1 MTGIPRK
8 KAAEVIAAYFGAR
21 AVYDGGSY
29 DAYHVTDGQGR
40 NWKVVSDASI
50 HPTMRDGRSASAL
63 YKVEV
68 VSPICHYEDIETIQE
83 LVRKLRRAGACVNGS
98 CGIHVHVDATPH
110 SVKTLRNL
118 VNIMVSKEDLLYKAL
133 AVDVARE
140 DHYCQKTDLRF
151 LEELNRKKPKSIENF
166 ERMWYHGDS
175 RSYDHYDESRYHAL
189 NLHSVFSKG
198 TIEFRLFNGTMHAG
212 KVKTYIQLS
221 LAISHQALVQKGASH
236 QSAWKKRRKACRKQR
251 KRRSRKVKPK
261 RSRTRDLPCRCFNWN
276 EGEQNEKDENLC
288 SIRKQLKPRADAG
301 TLSGCEVSWL
311 CHAQRSKFDFLRA
324 AGSQLRDH
332 RNHGRKGSSNWTLGD
347 QRAR

>member
-1 MTGIPRK
+1 MRSQRFGIEMEMTGITRK
-8 KAAEVIAAYFGAR
+8 KAAEVIAAYFDTHE
-21 AVYDGGSY
+21 VYDGGSY

-50 HPTMRDGRSASAL
+50 HPAARDGRSASTL

-83 LVRKLRRAGACVNGS
+83 LVRKLRHAGACVNRS
-98 CGIHVHVDATPH
+98 CGIHIHVDAAPH

-133 AVDVARE
+133 AVDVAIE
-140 DHYCQKTDLRF
+140 DHYCQKTDLSF
-151 LEELNRKKPKSIENF
+151 LEELNRKKPKSIEIF
-166 ERMWYHGDS
+166 EEMWYHGDS
-175 RSYDHYDESRYHAL
+175 RSYDHYDETRYHAL

-236 QSAWKKRRKACRKQR
+236 SRTKSTNEKYTFRTWLLRLGMIGEEFQTARKFLLENLEGNIAWKDPVQAERQKERLAAKRMEEAAQGLQETEEAPEQE
-251 KRRSRKVKPK
+251 SE
-261 RSRTRDLPCRCFNWN
+261 TETQQD
-276 EGEQNEKDENLC
+276 EGFTMQM
-288 SIRKQLKPRADAG
+288 
-301 TLSGCEVSWL
+301 
-311 CHAQRSKFDFLRA
+311 F
-324 AGSQLRDH
+324 
-332 RNHGRKGSSNWTLGD
+332 
-347 QRAR
+347 

>member
-1 MTGIPRK
+1 LRSQRFGIEMEMTGIPRR
-8 KAAEVIAAYFGAR
+8 KAAEVIAAYFDTHE
-21 AVYDGGSY
+21 VYDSGTY

-40 NWKVVSDASI
+40 KWKVVSDASI
-50 HPTMRDGRSASAL
+50 HPAARDGRSASTL

-83 LVRKLRRAGACVNGS
+83 LVRKLRHAGACVNRS
-98 CGIHVHVDATPH
+98 CGIHIHVDAAPH

-140 DHYCQKTDLRF
+140 DHYCQKTDLSF
-151 LEELNRKKPKSIENF
+151 LEELNRKKPKSIESF

-175 RSYDHYDESRYHAL
+175 RSFDHYDESRYHAL

-221 LAISHQALVQKGASH
+221 LAISHQALVQKSASPSRTKSTNEKYTFRTWLLRLGLIGDEF
-236 QSAWKKRRKACRKQR
+236 QTARKFLLENLEGGIAWKDPAQAERQKERLAA
-251 KRRSRKVKPK
+251 SRMEEAAQSMQGVEAEDAPEQE
-261 RSRTRDLPCRCFNWN
+261 SETQQD
-276 EGEQNEKDENLC
+276 EGFTMQM
-288 SIRKQLKPRADAG
+288 
-301 TLSGCEVSWL
+301 
-311 CHAQRSKFDFLRA
+311 F
-324 AGSQLRDH
+324 
-332 RNHGRKGSSNWTLGD
+332 
-347 QRAR
+347 

>member
-1 MTGIPRK
+1 MRSQRFGIEMEMTGISRK
-8 KAAEVIAAYFGAR
+8 KAAEVIAAYFNTHE
-21 AVYDGGSY
+21 VYDGGSY

-50 HPTMRDGRSASAL
+50 HPTTRDGRAEGTL

-83 LVRKLRRAGACVNGS
+83 LVRKLRRTGACVNET
-98 CGIHVHVDATPH
+98 CGIHIHVDAAPH

-140 DHYCQKTDLRF
+140 DHYCQKTDLSF
-151 LEELNRKKPKSIENF
+151 LEELNRKKPRSIESF

-175 RSYDHYDESRYHAL
+175 RSYDHYDETRYHAL

-236 QSAWKKRRKACRKQR
+236 SRTKSTNEKYTFRTWLLRLGMIGEEFQTARKFLLENLEGNIAWKDPVQAERQKERLAAKRMEEAAQGLQETEEAPEQE
-251 KRRSRKVKPK
+251 SE
-261 RSRTRDLPCRCFNWN
+261 TEMQQD
-276 EGEQNEKDENLC
+276 EGFTMQM
-288 SIRKQLKPRADAG
+288 
-301 TLSGCEVSWL
+301 
-311 CHAQRSKFDFLRA
+311 F
-324 AGSQLRDH
+324 
-332 RNHGRKGSSNWTLGD
+332 
-347 QRAR
+347 

>member
-1 MTGIPRK
+1 MRSQRFGIEMEMTGITRK
-8 KAAEVIAAYFGAR
+8 KAAEVIAAYFDTHE
-21 AVYDGGSY
+21 VYDGGSY
-29 DAYHVTDGQGR
+29 YAYHVTDGQGR

-50 HPTMRDGRSASAL
+50 HPAARDGRSASTL

-83 LVRKLRRAGACVNGS
+83 LVRKLRHAGACVNRS
-98 CGIHVHVDATPH
+98 CGIHIHVDAAPH

-140 DHYCQKTDLRF
+140 DHYCQKTDLSF
-151 LEELNRKKPKSIENF
+151 LEELNRKKPKSIEIF
-166 ERMWYHGDS
+166 EEMWYHGDS
-175 RSYDHYDESRYHAL
+175 RSYDHYDETRYHAL

-236 QSAWKKRRKACRKQR
+236 SRTKSTNEKYTFRTWLLRLGMIGEEFQTARKFLLENLEGNIAWKDPVQAERQKERLAAKRMEEAAQGLQETEEAPEQE
-251 KRRSRKVKPK
+251 SE
-261 RSRTRDLPCRCFNWN
+261 TETQQD
-276 EGEQNEKDENLC
+276 EGFTMQM
-288 SIRKQLKPRADAG
+288 
-301 TLSGCEVSWL
+301 
-311 CHAQRSKFDFLRA
+311 F
-324 AGSQLRDH
+324 
-332 RNHGRKGSSNWTLGD
+332 
-347 QRAR
+347 

>member
-1 MTGIPRK
+1 MRSQRFGIEMEMTGIPRR
-8 KAAEVIAAYFGAR
+8 KAAEVIAAYFDTYE
-21 AVYDGGSY
+21 VYDGGTY

-40 NWKVVSDASI
+40 KWKVVSDASI
-50 HPTMRDGRSASAL
+50 HPAARDGRSASTL

-83 LVRKLRRAGACVNGS
+83 LVRKLRHAGACVNRS
-98 CGIHVHVDATPH
+98 CGIHIHVDAAPH

-140 DHYCQKTDLRF
+140 DHYCQKTDLSF

-175 RSYDHYDESRYHAL
+175 RRYAHYDETRYHAL

-198 TIEFRLFNGTMHAG
+198 TIEFRLYNGTMHAG

-221 LAISHQALVQKGASH
+221 LAISHQALIQKGASH
-236 QSAWKKRRKACRKQR
+236 SRTKSTNEKYTFRTWLLRLGMIGEEFQTARKFLLENLEGNIAWKDPAQAERQKERLAAKRMEEAAQ
-251 KRRSRKVKPK
+251 SMQGIETEETPEPE
-261 RSRTRDLPCRCFNWN
+261 SETQQD
-276 EGEQNEKDENLC
+276 EGFTMQM
-288 SIRKQLKPRADAG
+288 
-301 TLSGCEVSWL
+301 
-311 CHAQRSKFDFLRA
+311 F
-324 AGSQLRDH
+324 
-332 RNHGRKGSSNWTLGD
+332 
-347 QRAR
+347 

>member
-1 MTGIPRK
+1 MRSQRFGIEMEMTGITRK
-8 KAAEVIAAYFGAR
+8 KAAEVIAAYFDTHE
-21 AVYDGGSY
+21 VYDGGSY

-50 HPTMRDGRSASAL
+50 HPAARDGRSASTL

-83 LVRKLRRAGACVNGS
+83 LVRKLRHAGACVNRS
-98 CGIHVHVDATPH
+98 CGIHIHVDAAPH

-140 DHYCQKTDLRF
+140 DHYCQKTDLSF
-151 LEELNRKKPKSIENF
+151 LEELNRKKPKSIEIF
-166 ERMWYHGDS
+166 EEMWYHGDS
-175 RSYDHYDESRYHAL
+175 RSYDHYDETRYHAL

-198 TIEFRLFNGTMHAG
+198 PIEFRLFNGTMHAG

-236 QSAWKKRRKACRKQR
+236 SRTKSTNEKYTFRTWLLRLGMIGEEFQTARKFLLENLEGNIAWKDPVQAERQKERLAAKRMEEAAQGLQETEEAPEQE
-251 KRRSRKVKPK
+251 SE
-261 RSRTRDLPCRCFNWN
+261 TETQQD
-276 EGEQNEKDENLC
+276 EGFTMQM
-288 SIRKQLKPRADAG
+288 
-301 TLSGCEVSWL
+301 
-311 CHAQRSKFDFLRA
+311 F
-324 AGSQLRDH
+324 
-332 RNHGRKGSSNWTLGD
+332 
-347 QRAR
+347 

>member
-1 MTGIPRK
+1 MRSQRFGIEMEMTGITRK
-8 KAAEVIAAYFGAR
+8 KAAEVIAAYFDTHE
-21 AVYDGGSY
+21 VYDSGTY

-40 NWKVVSDASI
+40 KWKVVSDASI
-50 HPTMRDGRSASAL
+50 HPAARDGRSASTL

-83 LVRKLRRAGACVNGS
+83 LVRKLRHAGACVNRS
-98 CGIHVHVDATPH
+98 CGIHIHVDAAPH

-140 DHYCQKTDLRF
+140 DHYCQKTDLSF

-175 RSYDHYDESRYHAL
+175 RSYDHYDETRYHAL

-236 QSAWKKRRKACRKQR
+236 SRTKSTNEKYTFRTWLLRLGMIGEEFQTARKFLLENLEGNIAWKDPVQAERQKERLAAKRMEEAAQ
-251 KRRSRKVKPK
+251 SMQETEEAPEQE
-261 RSRTRDLPCRCFNWN
+261 SETETQQD
-276 EGEQNEKDENLC
+276 EGFTMQM
-288 SIRKQLKPRADAG
+288 
-301 TLSGCEVSWL
+301 
-311 CHAQRSKFDFLRA
+311 F
-324 AGSQLRDH
+324 
-332 RNHGRKGSSNWTLGD
+332 
-347 QRAR
+347 

>member
-1 MTGIPRK
+1 MRSQRFGIEMEMTGITRK
-8 KAAEVIAAYFGAR
+8 KAAEVIAAYFDTHE
-21 AVYDGGSY
+21 VYDGGSY

-50 HPTMRDGRSASAL
+50 HPAARDGRSASTL

-83 LVRKLRRAGACVNGS
+83 LVRKLRHAGACVNRS
-98 CGIHVHVDATPH
+98 CGIHIHVDAAPH

-140 DHYCQKTDLRF
+140 DHYCQKTDLSF
-151 LEELNRKKPKSIENF
+151 LEELNRKKPKSIEIF
-166 ERMWYHGDS
+166 EEMWYHGDS
-175 RSYDHYDESRYHAL
+175 RSYDHYDETRYHAL

-236 QSAWKKRRKACRKQR
+236 SLTKSTNEKYTFRTWLLRLGMIGEEFQTARKFLLENLEGNIAWKDPVQAERQKERLAAKRMEEAAQGLQETEEAPEQE
-251 KRRSRKVKPK
+251 SE
-261 RSRTRDLPCRCFNWN
+261 TETQQD
-276 EGEQNEKDENLC
+276 EGFTMQM
-288 SIRKQLKPRADAG
+288 
-301 TLSGCEVSWL
+301 
-311 CHAQRSKFDFLRA
+311 F
-324 AGSQLRDH
+324 
-332 RNHGRKGSSNWTLGD
+332 
-347 QRAR
+347 

>member
-1 MTGIPRK
+1 MEMTGIPRK
-8 KAAEVIAAYFGAR
+8 KAAEVIAAYFDTHE
-21 AVYDGGSY
+21 VYDSGTY

-40 NWKVVSDASI
+40 KWKVVSDASI
-50 HPTMRDGRSASAL
+50 HPAARDGRSASTL

-83 LVRKLRRAGACVNGS
+83 LVRKLRHAGACVNRS
-98 CGIHVHVDATPH
+98 CGIHIHVDAAPH

-140 DHYCQKTDLRF
+140 DHYCQKTDLSF

-175 RSYDHYDESRYHAL
+175 RSFDHYDETRYHAL

-221 LAISHQALVQKGASH
+221 LAISHQALVQKSASPSRTKSTNEKYTFRTWLLRLGLIGDEF
-236 QSAWKKRRKACRKQR
+236 QTARKFLLENLEGGIAWKDPAQAERQKERLAARRMEEAQSIQGVETEETPEQERETQQ
-251 KRRSRKVKPK
+251 
-261 RSRTRDLPCRCFNWN
+261 D
-276 EGEQNEKDENLC
+276 EGFSLQM
-288 SIRKQLKPRADAG
+288 
-301 TLSGCEVSWL
+301 
-311 CHAQRSKFDFLRA
+311 F
-324 AGSQLRDH
+324 
-332 RNHGRKGSSNWTLGD
+332 
-347 QRAR
+347 

>member
-1 MTGIPRK
+1 MEMTGIPRK
-8 KAAEVIAAYFGAR
+8 KAAEVIAAYFDTHE
-21 AVYDGGSY
+21 VYDGGSY
-29 DAYHVTDGQGR
+29 DAYHVMDEQGR
-40 NWKVVSDASI
+40 KWKVVSDASI
-50 HPTMRDGRSASAL
+50 HPAARDGRSASTL

-83 LVRKLRRAGACVNGS
+83 LVRKLRHAGACVNRS
-98 CGIHVHVDATPH
+98 CGIHIHVDAAPH

-140 DHYCQKTDLRF
+140 DHYCQKTDLSF

-175 RSYDHYDESRYHAL
+175 RSFDHYDETRYHAL

-221 LAISHQALVQKGASH
+221 LAISHQALVQKSASPSRTKSTNEKYTFRTWLLRLGMIGDEF
-236 QSAWKKRRKACRKQR
+236 QTARKFLLENLEGGIAWKDPAQAERQKERLAARRMEEAQSIQGVETEETPEQERETQQ
-251 KRRSRKVKPK
+251 
-261 RSRTRDLPCRCFNWN
+261 D
-276 EGEQNEKDENLC
+276 EGFSLQM
-288 SIRKQLKPRADAG
+288 
-301 TLSGCEVSWL
+301 
-311 CHAQRSKFDFLRA
+311 F
-324 AGSQLRDH
+324 
-332 RNHGRKGSSNWTLGD
+332 
-347 QRAR
+347 

>member
-1 MTGIPRK
+1 MRSQRFGIEMEMTGITRK
-8 KAAEVIAAYFGAR
+8 KAAEVIAAYFDTHE
-21 AVYDGGSY
+21 VYDGGSY
-29 DAYHVTDGQGR
+29 DAHHVTDGQGR
-40 NWKVVSDASI
+40 RWKVVSDASI
-50 HPTMRDGRSASAL
+50 HPAARDGRSASAL

-83 LVRKLRRAGACVNGS
+83 LVRKLRHAGACVNRS
-98 CGIHVHVDATPH
+98 CGIHIHVDAAPH

-140 DHYCQKTDLRF
+140 DHYCQKTDLSF
-151 LEELNRKKPKSIENF
+151 LEELNRKKPRSIENF

-175 RSYDHYDESRYHAL
+175 RSFDHYDETRYHAL

-236 QSAWKKRRKACRKQR
+236 SRTKSTNEKYTFRTWLLRLGMIGEEFQTARKFLLENLEGNIAWKDPAQAERQKERLAAKRMEEAAQGLQETEEAPEQE
-251 KRRSRKVKPK
+251 SE
-261 RSRTRDLPCRCFNWN
+261 TEMQQD
-276 EGEQNEKDENLC
+276 EGFTMQM
-288 SIRKQLKPRADAG
+288 
-301 TLSGCEVSWL
+301 
-311 CHAQRSKFDFLRA
+311 F
-324 AGSQLRDH
+324 
-332 RNHGRKGSSNWTLGD
+332 
-347 QRAR
+347 

>member
-1 MTGIPRK
+1 MRSQRFGIEMEMTGITRK
-8 KAAEVIAAYFGAR
+8 KAAEVIAAYFDTHE
-21 AVYDGGSY
+21 VYDGGSY

-50 HPTMRDGRSASAL
+50 HPAARDGRSASTL

-83 LVRKLRRAGACVNGS
+83 LVRKLRHAGACVNRS
-98 CGIHVHVDATPH
+98 CGIHIHVDAAPH

-140 DHYCQKTDLRF
+140 DHYCQKTDLSF
-151 LEELNRKKPKSIENF
+151 LEELNRKKTKSIEIF
-166 ERMWYHGDS
+166 EEMWYHGDS
-175 RSYDHYDESRYHAL
+175 RSYDHYDETRYHAL

-236 QSAWKKRRKACRKQR
+236 SRTKSTNEKYTFRTWLLRLGMIGEEFQTARKFLLENLEGNIAWKDPVQAERQKERLAAKRMEEAAQGLQETEEAPEQE
-251 KRRSRKVKPK
+251 SE
-261 RSRTRDLPCRCFNWN
+261 TETQQD
-276 EGEQNEKDENLC
+276 EGFTMQM
-288 SIRKQLKPRADAG
+288 
-301 TLSGCEVSWL
+301 
-311 CHAQRSKFDFLRA
+311 F
-324 AGSQLRDH
+324 
-332 RNHGRKGSSNWTLGD
+332 
-347 QRAR
+347 

>member
-1 MTGIPRK
+1 MEMTGISRK

-29 DAYHVTDGQGR
+29 DAYHVTDEQGR

-50 HPTMRDGRSASAL
+50 HPAMRDGRSASTL

-68 VSPICHYEDIETIQE
+68 VSPICHYEDIETIEE
-83 LVRKLRRAGACVNGS
+83 LVRKLRHAGACVNGS
-98 CGIHVHVDATPH
+98 CGSHIHVDAAPH

-140 DHYCQKTDLRF
+140 DHYFQKTDLSF

-175 RSYDHYDESRYHAL
+175 RRFDHYDETRYHAL

-236 QSAWKKRRKACRKQR
+236 SRTKSTNEKYTFRTWLLRLGMIGEEFQTARKFLLENLEGNIAWKDPVQAERQKERLAAKRMEEAAQGLQETEEAPEQE
-251 KRRSRKVKPK
+251 SE
-261 RSRTRDLPCRCFNWN
+261 TETQQD
-276 EGEQNEKDENLC
+276 EGFTMQM
-288 SIRKQLKPRADAG
+288 
-301 TLSGCEVSWL
+301 
-311 CHAQRSKFDFLRA
+311 F
-324 AGSQLRDH
+324 
-332 RNHGRKGSSNWTLGD
+332 
-347 QRAR
+347 

>member
-1 MTGIPRK
+1 MRSQRFGIEMEMTGITRK
-8 KAAEVIAAYFGAR
+8 KAAEVIAAYFDTHE
-21 AVYDGGSY
+21 VYDSGTY

-40 NWKVVSDASI
+40 KWKVVSDASI
-50 HPTMRDGRSASAL
+50 HPAARDGRSASTL

-83 LVRKLRRAGACVNGS
+83 LVRKLRHAGACVNRS
-98 CGIHVHVDATPH
+98 CGIHIHVDAAPH

-140 DHYCQKTDLRF
+140 DHYCQKTDLSF

-175 RSYDHYDESRYHAL
+175 RRFDHYDETRYHAL

-236 QSAWKKRRKACRKQR
+236 SRTKSTNEKYTFRTWLLRLGMIGEEFQTARKFLLENLEGNIAWKDPAQAERQKERLAAKRMEEAAQGLQETEEAPEQE
-251 KRRSRKVKPK
+251 SE
-261 RSRTRDLPCRCFNWN
+261 TEMQQD
-276 EGEQNEKDENLC
+276 EGFTMQM
-288 SIRKQLKPRADAG
+288 
-301 TLSGCEVSWL
+301 
-311 CHAQRSKFDFLRA
+311 F
-324 AGSQLRDH
+324 
-332 RNHGRKGSSNWTLGD
+332 
-347 QRAR
+347 

>member
-1 MTGIPRK
+1 MKSQRFGIEMEMTGISRK

-50 HPTMRDGRSASAL
+50 HPTMRDGRSASNF

-83 LVRKLRRAGACVNGS
+83 LVRKLRRAGACVNDS
-98 CGIHVHVDATPH
+98 CGIHIHVDAAPH
-110 SVKTLRNL
+110 SAKTLRNL

-151 LEELNRKKPKSIENF
+151 LDELNRKKPKSIESF

-175 RSYDHYDESRYHAL
+175 RRYTHYDNSRYRAL
-189 NLHSVFSKG
+189 NLHSVFASG
-198 TIEFRLFNGTMHAG
+198 TIEFRLYNGTMHAG
-212 KVKTYIQLS
+212 KIKTYIQLS

-236 QSAWKKRRKACRKQR
+236 SRTKSTNEKYTFRTWLLRLGMIGEEFQTARKFLLENLEGNIAWKDPAQAERQKERLAAKRVEEAAQSMQGREAEE
-251 KRRSRKVKPK
+251 VA
-261 RSRTRDLPCRCFNWN
+261 
-276 EGEQNEKDENLC
+276 EQESETET
-288 SIRKQLKPRADAG
+288 QQDAG
-301 TLSGCEVSWL
+301 FSM
-311 CHAQRSKFDFLRA
+311 QMF
-324 AGSQLRDH
+324 
-332 RNHGRKGSSNWTLGD
+332 
-347 QRAR
+347 

>member
-1 MTGIPRK
+1 MRSQRFGIEMEMTGITRK
-8 KAAEVIAAYFGAR
+8 KAAEVIAAYFDTHE
-21 AVYDGGSY
+21 VYDGGSY

-50 HPTMRDGRSASAL
+50 HPAARDGRSASTL

-83 LVRKLRRAGACVNGS
+83 LVRKLRHAGACVNRS
-98 CGIHVHVDATPH
+98 CGIHIHVDAAPH

-140 DHYCQKTDLRF
+140 DHYCQKTDLSF
-151 LEELNRKKPKSIENF
+151 LEELNRKKPKSIEIF
-166 ERMWYHGDS
+166 EEMWYHGDS
-175 RSYDHYDESRYHAL
+175 RSYDHYDETRYHAL

-236 QSAWKKRRKACRKQR
+236 SRTKSTNEKYTFRTWLLRLGMIGEEFQTARKFLLENLEGNIAWKDPVQAERQKERLAAKRMEEAAQGLHETEEAPEQE
-251 KRRSRKVKPK
+251 SE
-261 RSRTRDLPCRCFNWN
+261 TETQQD
-276 EGEQNEKDENLC
+276 EGFTMQM
-288 SIRKQLKPRADAG
+288 
-301 TLSGCEVSWL
+301 
-311 CHAQRSKFDFLRA
+311 F
-324 AGSQLRDH
+324 
-332 RNHGRKGSSNWTLGD
+332 
-347 QRAR
+347 

>member
-1 MTGIPRK
+1 MRSQRFGIEMEMTGITRK
-8 KAAEVIAAYFGAR
+8 KAAEVIAAYFDTHE
-21 AVYDGGSY
+21 VYDGGSY

-50 HPTMRDGRSASAL
+50 HPAARDGRSASTL

-83 LVRKLRRAGACVNGS
+83 LVRKLRHAGACVNRS
-98 CGIHVHVDATPH
+98 CGIHIHVDAAPH

-140 DHYCQKTDLRF
+140 DHYCQKTDLSF
-151 LEELNRKKPKSIENF
+151 LEELNRKKPKSIEIF
-166 ERMWYHGDS
+166 EEMWYHGDS
-175 RSYDHYDESRYHAL
+175 RSYDHYDETRYHAL

-198 TIEFRLFNGTMHAG
+198 TIEFRLFSGTMHAG

-236 QSAWKKRRKACRKQR
+236 SRTKSTNEKYTFRTWLLRLGMIGEEFQTARKFLLENLEGNIAWKDPVQAERQKERLAAKRMEEAAQGLQETEEAPEQE
-251 KRRSRKVKPK
+251 SE
-261 RSRTRDLPCRCFNWN
+261 TETQQD
-276 EGEQNEKDENLC
+276 EGFTMQM
-288 SIRKQLKPRADAG
+288 
-301 TLSGCEVSWL
+301 
-311 CHAQRSKFDFLRA
+311 F
-324 AGSQLRDH
+324 
-332 RNHGRKGSSNWTLGD
+332 
-347 QRAR
+347 

>member
-1 MTGIPRK
+1 MRSQRFGIEMEMTGITRK
-8 KAAEVIAAYFGAR
+8 KAAEVIAAYFDTHE
-21 AVYDGGSY
+21 VYDGGSY

-50 HPTMRDGRSASAL
+50 HPSARDGRSASTL

-83 LVRKLRRAGACVNGS
+83 LVRKLRHAGACVNRS
-98 CGIHVHVDATPH
+98 CGIHIHVDAAPH

-140 DHYCQKTDLRF
+140 DHYCQKTDLSF
-151 LEELNRKKPKSIENF
+151 LEELNRKKPKSIEIF
-166 ERMWYHGDS
+166 EEMWYHGDS
-175 RSYDHYDESRYHAL
+175 RSYDHYDETRYHAL

-236 QSAWKKRRKACRKQR
+236 SRTKSTNEKYTFRTWLLRLGMIGEEFQTARKFLLENLEGNIAWKDPVQAERQKERLAAKRMEEAAQGLQETEEAPEQE
-251 KRRSRKVKPK
+251 SE
-261 RSRTRDLPCRCFNWN
+261 TETQQD
-276 EGEQNEKDENLC
+276 EGFTMQM
-288 SIRKQLKPRADAG
+288 
-301 TLSGCEVSWL
+301 
-311 CHAQRSKFDFLRA
+311 F
-324 AGSQLRDH
+324 
-332 RNHGRKGSSNWTLGD
+332 
-347 QRAR
+347 

>member
-1 MTGIPRK
+1 MRSQRFGIEMEMTGITRK
-8 KAAEVIAAYFGAR
+8 KAAEVIAAYFDTHE
-21 AVYDGGSY
+21 VYDGGSY

-50 HPTMRDGRSASAL
+50 HPAARDGRSASTL

-83 LVRKLRRAGACVNGS
+83 LVRKLRHAGACVNRS
-98 CGIHVHVDATPH
+98 CGIHIHVDAAPH

-140 DHYCQKTDLRF
+140 DHYCQKTDLSF
-151 LEELNRKKPKSIENF
+151 LEELNRKKPKSIEIF
-166 ERMWYHGDS
+166 EEMWYHGDS
-175 RSYDHYDESRYHAL
+175 RSYDHYDETRYHAL

-198 TIEFRLFNGTMHAG
+198 TIEFRLLNGTMHAG

-236 QSAWKKRRKACRKQR
+236 SRTKSTNEKYTFRTWLLRLGMIGEEFQTARKFLLENLEGNIAWKDPVQAERQKERLAAKRMEEAAQGLQETEEAPEQE
-251 KRRSRKVKPK
+251 SE
-261 RSRTRDLPCRCFNWN
+261 TETQQD
-276 EGEQNEKDENLC
+276 EGFTMQM
-288 SIRKQLKPRADAG
+288 
-301 TLSGCEVSWL
+301 
-311 CHAQRSKFDFLRA
+311 F
-324 AGSQLRDH
+324 
-332 RNHGRKGSSNWTLGD
+332 
-347 QRAR
+347 

>member
-1 MTGIPRK
+1 MRSQRFGIEMEMTGISRK
-8 KAAEVIAAYFGAR
+8 KAAEVIAAYFDTHE
-21 AVYDGGSY
+21 VYDGGSY
-29 DAYHVTDGQGR
+29 DAHHVTDGQGR
-40 NWKVVSDASI
+40 RWKVVSDASI
-50 HPTMRDGRSASAL
+50 HPAARDGRSASAL

-83 LVRKLRRAGACVNGS
+83 LVRKLRHAGACVNRS
-98 CGIHVHVDATPH
+98 CGIHIHVDAAPH

-140 DHYCQKTDLRF
+140 DHYCQKTDLSF

-175 RSYDHYDESRYHAL
+175 RSFDHYDESRYHAL

-236 QSAWKKRRKACRKQR
+236 SRTKSTNEKYTFRTWLLRLGMIGEEFQTARKFLLENLEGNIAWKDPVQAERQKERLAAKRMEEAAQGLQETEEAPEQE
-251 KRRSRKVKPK
+251 SE
-261 RSRTRDLPCRCFNWN
+261 TEMQQD
-276 EGEQNEKDENLC
+276 EGFTMQM
-288 SIRKQLKPRADAG
+288 
-301 TLSGCEVSWL
+301 
-311 CHAQRSKFDFLRA
+311 F
-324 AGSQLRDH
+324 
-332 RNHGRKGSSNWTLGD
+332 
-347 QRAR
+347 

>member
-1 MTGIPRK
+1 MRSQRFGIEMEMTGITRK
-8 KAAEVIAAYFGAR
+8 KAAEVIAAYFDTHE
-21 AVYDGGSY
+21 VYDGGSY

-50 HPTMRDGRSASAL
+50 HPAARDGRSASTL

-83 LVRKLRRAGACVNGS
+83 LVRKLRHAGACVNRS
-98 CGIHVHVDATPH
+98 CGIHIHVDAEPH

-140 DHYCQKTDLRF
+140 DHYCQKTDLSF
-151 LEELNRKKPKSIENF
+151 LEELNRKKPKSIEIF
-166 ERMWYHGDS
+166 EEMWYHGDS
-175 RSYDHYDESRYHAL
+175 RSYDHYDETRYHAL

-236 QSAWKKRRKACRKQR
+236 SRTKSTNEKYTFRTWLLRLGMIGEEFQTARKFLLENLEGNIAWKDPVQAERQKERLAAKRMEEAAQGLQETEEAPEQE
-251 KRRSRKVKPK
+251 SE
-261 RSRTRDLPCRCFNWN
+261 TETQQD
-276 EGEQNEKDENLC
+276 EGFTMQM
-288 SIRKQLKPRADAG
+288 
-301 TLSGCEVSWL
+301 
-311 CHAQRSKFDFLRA
+311 F
-324 AGSQLRDH
+324 
-332 RNHGRKGSSNWTLGD
+332 
-347 QRAR
+347 

>member
-1 MTGIPRK
+1 MEMTGIPRK
-8 KAAEVIAAYFGAR
+8 KAAEVVAAYFRAR
-21 AVYDGGSY
+21 AVYDSGSY
-29 DAYHVTDGQGR
+29 DAYHVMDAQGR
-40 NWKVVSDASI
+40 KWKVVSDASI
-50 HPTMRDGRSASAL
+50 HPAMRDGRSASNL

-83 LVRKLRRAGACVNGS
+83 LVRKLRHAGACVNDS
-98 CGIHVHVDATPH
+98 CGIHIHVDATPH

-133 AVDVARE
+133 AVDVARQ
-140 DHYCQKTDLRF
+140 DHYCQKTDLSF

-175 RSYDHYDESRYHAL
+175 RSFDHYDETRYHAL

-236 QSAWKKRRKACRKQR
+236 SRTKSTNEKYTFRTWLLRLGMIGEEFQTARKFLLENLEGNIAWKDPAQAERQKERLAAKRMEETAQNMQGIETEETPEQERETQQ
-251 KRRSRKVKPK
+251 
-261 RSRTRDLPCRCFNWN
+261 D
-276 EGEQNEKDENLC
+276 EGFTMQM
-288 SIRKQLKPRADAG
+288 
-301 TLSGCEVSWL
+301 
-311 CHAQRSKFDFLRA
+311 F
-324 AGSQLRDH
+324 
-332 RNHGRKGSSNWTLGD
+332 
-347 QRAR
+347 

>member
-1 MTGIPRK
+1 MRSQRFGIEMEMTGITRK
-8 KAAEVIAAYFGAR
+8 KAAEVIAAYFDTHE
-21 AVYDGGSY
+21 VYDGGSY
-29 DAYHVTDGQGR
+29 DAYHVTDGQER

-50 HPTMRDGRSASAL
+50 HPAARDGRSASTL

-83 LVRKLRRAGACVNGS
+83 LVRKLRHAGACVNRS
-98 CGIHVHVDATPH
+98 CGIHIHVDAAPH

-140 DHYCQKTDLRF
+140 DHYCQKTDLSF
-151 LEELNRKKPKSIENF
+151 LEELNRKKPKSIEIF
-166 ERMWYHGDS
+166 EEMWYHGDS
-175 RSYDHYDESRYHAL
+175 RSYDHYDETRYHAL

-236 QSAWKKRRKACRKQR
+236 SRTKSTNEKYTFRTWLLRLGMIGEEFQTARKFLLENLEGNIAWKDPVQAERQKERLAAKRMEEAAQGLQETEEAPEQE
-251 KRRSRKVKPK
+251 SE
-261 RSRTRDLPCRCFNWN
+261 TETQQD
-276 EGEQNEKDENLC
+276 EGFTMQM
-288 SIRKQLKPRADAG
+288 
-301 TLSGCEVSWL
+301 
-311 CHAQRSKFDFLRA
+311 F
-324 AGSQLRDH
+324 
-332 RNHGRKGSSNWTLGD
+332 
-347 QRAR
+347 

>member
-1 MTGIPRK
+1 MRSQRFGIEMEMTGITRK
-8 KAAEVIAAYFGAR
+8 KAAEVIAAYFDTHE
-21 AVYDGGSY
+21 VYDGGSY

-40 NWKVVSDASI
+40 RWKVVSDASI
-50 HPTMRDGRSASAL
+50 HPAARDGRSASTL

-83 LVRKLRRAGACVNGS
+83 LVRKLRHAGACVNRS
-98 CGIHVHVDATPH
+98 CGIHIHVDAAPH

-140 DHYCQKTDLRF
+140 DHYCQKTDLSF
-151 LEELNRKKPKSIENF
+151 LEELNRKKPKSIEIF
-166 ERMWYHGDS
+166 EEMWYQGES
-175 RSYDHYDESRYHAL
+175 RRYMHYDNSRYRAL

-236 QSAWKKRRKACRKQR
+236 SRTKSTNEKYTFRTWLLRLGMIGEEFQTARKFLLENLEGNIAWKDPVQAERQKERLAAKRMEEAAQGLQETEEAPEQE
-251 KRRSRKVKPK
+251 SE
-261 RSRTRDLPCRCFNWN
+261 TETQQD
-276 EGEQNEKDENLC
+276 EGFTMQM
-288 SIRKQLKPRADAG
+288 
-301 TLSGCEVSWL
+301 
-311 CHAQRSKFDFLRA
+311 F
-324 AGSQLRDH
+324 
-332 RNHGRKGSSNWTLGD
+332 
-347 QRAR
+347 

>member
-1 MTGIPRK
+1 MKSQRFGIEMEMTGISRK
-8 KAAEVIAAYFGAR
+8 KAAEVIAAYFDTHE
-21 AVYDGGSY
+21 VYDGGSY
-29 DAYHVTDGQGR
+29 DAYHVTDRQGR

-50 HPTMRDGRSASAL
+50 HPAMRDGRSASNL

-83 LVRKLRRAGACVNGS
+83 LVRKLRHAGACVNRS
-98 CGIHVHVDATPH
+98 CGIHIHVDAAPH

-140 DHYCQKTDLRF
+140 NHYCQKTDLSF
-151 LEELNRKKPKSIENF
+151 LEELNRKKPRSIENF

-175 RSYDHYDESRYHAL
+175 RSFDHYDETRYHAL

-236 QSAWKKRRKACRKQR
+236 SRTKSTNEKYTFRTWLLRLGMIGEEFQTARKFLLENLEGNIAWKDPAQAERQKERLAAKRMEEAAQGLQETEEAPEQE
-251 KRRSRKVKPK
+251 SE
-261 RSRTRDLPCRCFNWN
+261 TEMQQD
-276 EGEQNEKDENLC
+276 EGFTMQM
-288 SIRKQLKPRADAG
+288 
-301 TLSGCEVSWL
+301 
-311 CHAQRSKFDFLRA
+311 F
-324 AGSQLRDH
+324 
-332 RNHGRKGSSNWTLGD
+332 
-347 QRAR
+347 

>member
-1 MTGIPRK
+1 MRSQRFGIEMEMTGITRK
-8 KAAEVIAAYFGAR
+8 KAAEVIAAYFDTHE
-21 AVYDGGSY
+21 VYDSGTY

-40 NWKVVSDASI
+40 KWKVVSDASI
-50 HPTMRDGRSASAL
+50 HPAARDGRSASTL

-83 LVRKLRRAGACVNGS
+83 LVRKLRHAGACVNRS
-98 CGIHVHVDATPH
+98 CGIHIHVDAAPH

-140 DHYCQKTDLRF
+140 DHYCQKTDLSF

-175 RSYDHYDESRYHAL
+175 RSYDHYDETRYHAL

-236 QSAWKKRRKACRKQR
+236 SRTKSTNEKYTFRTWLLRLGMIGEEFQTARKFLLENLEGNIAWKDPVQAERQKERLAAKRMEEAAQGLQETEEAPEQE
-251 KRRSRKVKPK
+251 SE
-261 RSRTRDLPCRCFNWN
+261 TETQQD
-276 EGEQNEKDENLC
+276 EGFTMQM
-288 SIRKQLKPRADAG
+288 
-301 TLSGCEVSWL
+301 
-311 CHAQRSKFDFLRA
+311 F
-324 AGSQLRDH
+324 
-332 RNHGRKGSSNWTLGD
+332 
-347 QRAR
+347 

>member
-1 MTGIPRK
+1 MRSQRFGIEMEMTGITRK
-8 KAAEVIAAYFGAR
+8 KAAEVIAAYFDTHE
-21 AVYDGGSY
+21 VYDGGSY

-50 HPTMRDGRSASAL
+50 HPAARDGRSASTL

-83 LVRKLRRAGACVNGS
+83 LVRKLRHAGACVNRS
-98 CGIHVHVDATPH
+98 CGIHIHVDAAPH

-140 DHYCQKTDLRF
+140 DHYCQKTDLSF
-151 LEELNRKKPKSIENF
+151 LEELNRKKPKSIEIF
-166 ERMWYHGDS
+166 EEMWYHGDS
-175 RSYDHYDESRYHAL
+175 RSYDHYDETRYHAL

-236 QSAWKKRRKACRKQR
+236 SRTKSTNEKYTFRTWLLRLGMIGEEFQTARKFLLENLEGNIAWKDPVQAERQKERLAAKRMEEAAHGLQETEEAPEQE
-251 KRRSRKVKPK
+251 SE
-261 RSRTRDLPCRCFNWN
+261 TETQQD
-276 EGEQNEKDENLC
+276 EGFTMQM
-288 SIRKQLKPRADAG
+288 
-301 TLSGCEVSWL
+301 
-311 CHAQRSKFDFLRA
+311 F
-324 AGSQLRDH
+324 
-332 RNHGRKGSSNWTLGD
+332 
-347 QRAR
+347 